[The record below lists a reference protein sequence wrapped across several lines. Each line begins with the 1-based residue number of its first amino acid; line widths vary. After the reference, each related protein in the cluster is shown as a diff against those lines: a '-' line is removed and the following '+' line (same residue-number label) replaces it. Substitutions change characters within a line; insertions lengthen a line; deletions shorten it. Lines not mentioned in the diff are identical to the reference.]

1 MISFRVMTPDD
12 IPFGMELKGHAGW
25 NQTEQDWRR
34 FLRLNPEGCFV
45 GLIDGQ
51 AAGTITTTVYERRLA
66 WIGMVLVHPSFR
78 RRGLGSAML
87 CHALDYLNRR
97 GVQTVKLDAT
107 DAGRKVYEPL
117 GFVDEVPMERL
128 EGQGANFQHD
138 AASMT
143 EADIE
148 RLAAA
153 GITRGCNPP
162 VNDRFCPD
170 SKVTRGQ
177 MAAFLVRGLGLGDD
191 GTGDRFVDDDETI
204 FERDIDRLAAAGITR
219 GCNPPE
225 NDRFCPDRN
234 VTRGEMAAFLRRGL
248 GA

>member
-1 MISFRVMTPDD
+1 MHLLNDTGYHLTDAAKP
-12 IPFGMELKGHAGW
+12 EYA
-25 NQTEQDWRR
+25 R
-34 FLRLNPEGCFV
+34 FV
-45 GLIDGQ
+45 
-51 AAGTITTTVYERRLA
+51 AAGAYRA
-66 WIGMVLVHPSFR
+66 
-78 RRGLGSAML
+78 
-87 CHALDYLNRR
+87 
-97 GVQTVKLDAT
+97 
-107 DAGRKVYEPL
+107 AGRCPPGEDPGDGSCKPS
-117 GFVDEVPMERL
+117 GRFIDDDWSP
-128 EGQGANFQHD
+128 F
-138 AASMT
+138 
-143 EADIE
+143 EAEIE
-148 RLAAA
+148 WIADR

-162 VNDRFCPD
+162 ENDRFCPEGL
-170 SKVTRGQ
+170 VTRGE